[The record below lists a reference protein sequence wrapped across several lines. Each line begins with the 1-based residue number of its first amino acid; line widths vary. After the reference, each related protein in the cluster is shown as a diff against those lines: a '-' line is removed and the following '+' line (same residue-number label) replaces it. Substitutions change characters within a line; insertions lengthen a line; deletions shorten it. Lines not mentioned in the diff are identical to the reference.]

1 MSALDLSW
9 RSGLL
14 LAVST
19 PALAAGIALALRDVE
34 RKAGLFLLGF
44 ICAAL
49 LSVTPQ
55 IIGFSGFYG
64 RWPGLTFAPFAAEL
78 YLPGLFHAHAS
89 ALMRGHASRLWLW
102 LLPGFVQTTYFF
114 AAFLGF
120 EDYRAKWAF
129 NDAVHEPYIV
139 PIETTL
145 SLGLTVAAL
154 IATTRLLKRYRTY
167 LDATESAEALFD
179 PRWITACV
187 RWVVA
192 ITALWGGLQLTSLLI
207 APVSY
212 VDGYAVHLAVM
223 TLFSGLAVAALAGIR
238 EPFPKLGAVAL
249 DDPATLPTPAPLDPD
264 PGSGQRGESAHT
276 VADAD
281 EPDADA
287 PPVEPEPAALMD
299 RDRGSDRARNWAAL
313 GAQLESRLRDE
324 RWYTEPRLSI
334 RDVARRMGTN
344 ETYVSRALNDGLGV
358 TFKAC
363 VHGMR
368 VEHAKRRL
376 RESDEP
382 VLAVGLDAGFS
393 SKSTFNRVFRDVAGL
408 TPTAYRTSQVRE
420 SASQS
425 PN

>member
-1 MSALDLSW
+1 MGALDLSW

-44 ICAAL
+44 IAAAL

-55 IIGFSGFYG
+55 VIGFSGFYG

-78 YLPGLFHAHAS
+78 YLPGLFFAHAS
-89 ALMRGHASRLWLW
+89 ALMRGHATRLWLW
-102 LLPGFVQTTYFF
+102 LLPGFVQTAYFT

-120 EDYRAKWAF
+120 EDYRAKWAY

-139 PIETTL
+139 PIETAT
-145 SLGLTVAAL
+145 SLGLTIAAL
-154 IATTRLLKRYRTY
+154 IATTRLLERYRAY
-167 LDATESAEALFD
+167 LDATESVEALFD
-179 PRWITACV
+179 PRWIAACV

-192 ITALWGGLQLTSLLI
+192 ITLLWGGLQLTSLLI

-212 VDGYAVHLAVM
+212 VDGYAIHLAVM

-249 DDPATLPTPAPLDPD
+249 DEAVPPPASANPGSETKRENTQAAADAGPGASGVPTTDPGTPAT
-264 PGSGQRGESAHT
+264 
-276 VADAD
+276 ADAD
-281 EPDADA
+281 P
-287 PPVEPEPAALMD
+287 
-299 RDRGSDRARNWAAL
+299 GSDRARNWAAL
-313 GAQLESRLRDE
+313 GAQLEARLRDE
-324 RWYTEPRLSI
+324 CWYTEPRLSI

-368 VEHAKRRL
+368 VEHAKRQL
-376 RESDEP
+376 RDSDEP
-382 VLAVGLDAGFS
+382 VLSVGLDAGFS

-408 TPTAYRTSQVRE
+408 TPTAYRTSQVRD
-420 SASQS
+420 SGSQS